1 MADVSIKYKGS
12 AIAEMNASGTKT
24 LGTNGKYCEGD
35 VVVTYDRPTAS
46 EVVSGSKSITSNG
59 THDVTAYKDAVVNV
73 PIPDGYIV
81 PSGTKS
87 ITTNGAHDIAQ
98 YASANVNVPVPS
110 GYIKPSGTKEI
121 TENGTFDVTSFA
133 SALVNVPIPDVVVK
147 SVTAIYNNTSADG
160 NVPVT
165 LISGNSFIKEH
176 YADDNA
182 FALVV
187 KLTSLQVNGQIFFM
201 NTNKDYGV
209 TASGGSTHVY
219 GIWGSNS
226 ATVVNVPSRTT
237 KPLKETATAVG
248 HMYATSDGD
257 LVVRAGGGISA
268 FQTGTYFVMFGV
280 MEE

>member
-12 AIAEMNASGTKT
+12 AIAEMSASGNKT
-24 LGTNGKYCEGD
+24 LGTSGKYCEGD
-35 VVVTYDRPTAS
+35 VVVQYTRPTAS
-46 EVVSGSKSITSNG
+46 DVTSGSKTITANG
-59 THDVTAYKDAVVNV
+59 THDVTVYKNAVVNV
-73 PIPDGYIV
+73 GVPDGYIV
-81 PSGTKS
+81 
-87 ITTNGAHDIAQ
+87 
-98 YASANVNVPVPS
+98 
-110 GYIKPSGTKEI
+110 PSGTKEI

-187 KLTSLQVNGQIFFM
+187 KLTGLQSNGQIIFV
-201 NTNKDYGV
+201 NTNKDYG
-209 TASGGSTHVY
+209 TTSSGGSTHVY
-219 GIWGSNS
+219 GYWGGCSGS
-226 ATVVNVPSRTT
+226 VVDTPSRST
-237 KPLKETATAVG
+237 KPLKTTATSVG

-257 LVVRAGGGISA
+257 LVVRAGGGNSA